1 MLKEVSARYVME
13 KLDTELVE
21 LVPASEESEKE
32 YERMDSPDDWSLRLK
47 LKIIESNVLKRIED
61 DFSNKERNTHKNK
74 QKQTDSILNAN
85 RS

>member
-1 MLKEVSARYVME
+1 ME